1 MGRPHGK
8 QGSGDDLDALR
19 VQACTFSGRVGVFSI
34 LDPPR
39 PKAAHSSFRAPSGR
53 ARARAAHVLGAPQAA
68 QILQL
73 KGLESRPMVQT
84 LGALDRRLHRQ
95 ESAWEWAAE
104 MGKLHPSKSKSRR
117 GRGSPKISS
126 AWMNLSKWKCA
137 CFGMRLDASLHL
149 VGICTCSKY
158 QTLTPTPWLPGR
170 GYVESSQW

>member
-1 MGRPHGK
+1 MIWMLSESKPVPFQAELGFSPFWTPHGRK
-8 QGSGDDLDALR
+8 PH
-19 VQACTFSGRVGVFSI
+19 T
-34 LDPPR
+34 R
-39 PKAAHSSFRAPSGR
+39 PSEHRLG